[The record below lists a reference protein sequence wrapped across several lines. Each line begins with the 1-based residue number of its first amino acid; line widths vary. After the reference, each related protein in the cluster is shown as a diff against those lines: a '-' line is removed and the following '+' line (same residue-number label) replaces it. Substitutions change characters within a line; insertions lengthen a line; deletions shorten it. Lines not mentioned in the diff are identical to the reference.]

1 MPSLLRRE
9 SSTIFAPSSSTPSRL
24 RESLRSSST
33 QSFVR
38 RGLKRSKPVN
48 NTNNSKDSRSQ
59 SAPELEV
66 FPSSPPVEITHRIED
81 DEYEE
86 DCWSKNHDTNEDED
100 STTESTR
107 SLSWSSLRLDDDDD
121 DHHLDDDTLPLVIHA
136 WHKCKRRASQQRIGN
151 LLLQRLHQLEPD
163 KCEELMRI
171 QKKNIH
177 NNNNNRSNNRW
188 SNGLGSMVASISQ
201 QQQHEPIHKNDST
214 LLLHQLNWHTQAL
227 RLAEFVDHLV
237 ASLQRTP
244 GEFKTLLK
252 AYWRQQ
258 HSWGWN
264 LTLSHATALAA
275 AVKMALEEIPSSSHD
290 GSALSDEAY
299 YAVDQLN
306 KTIFFELQDFQA
318 TLISCSSSNNNNNN
332 QHMERKDKEP
342 KKPNRRMGGGFLD
355 PIKW

>member
-121 DHHLDDDTLPLVIHA
+121 HHLDDDTLPLVIHA

-163 KCEELMRI
+163 KCEELLRI

-188 SNGLGSMVASISQ
+188 SNGLAVFSA

-237 ASLQRTP
+237 ESLQRPP

-252 AYWRQQ
+252 TYWRQQ

-275 AVKMALEEIPSSSHD
+275 AVKMALEEIPLDSSSD